1 MVLNAAGMGCAP
13 PHVALVSGLDGTGLG
28 GKEIT
33 ETLRA
38 VASAHGPASGRVL
51 PKCKVMQNGC
61 VLVGI
66 DCPGSLEIARALS
79 SALPGADPYYANQ
92 RPDQQLMTLGRFA
105 GTDAAGF
112 AAWLSE
118 SLAGQRTLLPE
129 LRCVSVQLSEE
140 AHPFPNPQI
149 ALTGMS
155 ARSGGDMGGLGAGL
169 GSGVGLGLNLG
180 VGLGLG
186 GGFGGLGGASYAND
200 FGVGAPTGAV
210 TSTFGS
216 TLSETPAPA
225 PMPAPPMPSTPPPRR
240 AAMMPAAPPSYAS
253 AIGAAKVPPQ
263 PAAGTAPTP
272 TIAMSPPKPPGGSFA
287 QRAAV
292 GASSQSTPIATAP
305 GNNAQVQTPEQL
317 LSTFQSLTAGA
328 EGSGVL
334 CTSPTSGYALRPQ
347 NTVAWSQRLAPLVSL
362 LQTTLKNVGPARFL
376 AMLDRVANPYGTSI
390 AAELGA
396 RLSKGARLDIVQDTN
411 LLADLD
417 NTPVVAANQGA
428 HVRIVCTPVNQS
440 VVGAIGHSNTASC
453 VVVGTV
459 KDRGVD
465 QASGLLR
472 FVPLAL
478 HLEPIANVSPPGGSP
493 YIMLTFAW
501 IGIRSAAPT
510 PTPAPASAIVRRPGD
525 WTCARCSAHNFA
537 SRSACHKCKR
547 DKAAAA
553 DSEGV
558 SVGLSPTE
566 SKASSE
572 AGGPGA
578 GSFRAGD
585 WICKS
590 CGAHCF
596 ASRTSCF
603 KCEYHKMGD
612 EDPPPPSEGTRGSG
626 ANPDN
631 FRSGDWIC
639 SNCSSHNFASRVS
652 CFRCTRPADKG

>member
-1 MVLNAAGMGCAP
+1 
-13 PHVALVSGLDGTGLG
+13 
-28 GKEIT
+28 
-33 ETLRA
+33 
-38 VASAHGPASGRVL
+38 
-51 PKCKVMQNGC
+51 
-61 VLVGI
+61 
-66 DCPGSLEIARALS
+66 
-79 SALPGADPYYANQ
+79 
-92 RPDQQLMTLGRFA
+92 
-105 GTDAAGF
+105 
-112 AAWLSE
+112 
-118 SLAGQRTLLPE
+118 
-129 LRCVSVQLSEE
+129 
-140 AHPFPNPQI
+140 
-149 ALTGMS
+149 
-155 ARSGGDMGGLGAGL
+155 
-169 GSGVGLGLNLG
+169 
-180 VGLGLG
+180 
-186 GGFGGLGGASYAND
+186 
-200 FGVGAPTGAV
+200 
-210 TSTFGS
+210 
-216 TLSETPAPA
+216 
-225 PMPAPPMPSTPPPRR
+225 MPAPPMPSTPPPRR
-240 AAMMPAAPPSYAS
+240 AAVMPAAPPSYAS
-253 AIGAAKVPPQ
+253 AIGAAKMPPQ
-263 PAAGTAPTP
+263 PPAGTAPTP

-292 GASSQSTPIATAP
+292 GASSQSAPIAATP

-334 CTSPTSGYALRPQ
+334 CTGPTSGYALRPQ

-478 HLEPIANVSPPGGSP
+478 HLEPIANVSPPSGSP

-501 IGIRSAAPT
+501 IGLRSAAPT